1 MTRTP
6 KTKSRAPARRPWPAT
21 ALGLLLLFQALALLS
36 IGALQLLN
44 ASLKLGITL
53 DTVAEEL
60 PHALRGI
67 FFVAL
72 ALLTLLVAI
81 NFLRLRPGAWLSAV
95 LVQGLTLLLALSLY
109 LRDHP
114 GGRLHCLYL
123 MMLYGLFMV
132 VYLNYGD
139 VPAAFRPRRER
150 LDPRDA

>member
-1 MTRTP
+1 MTSTRP
-6 KTKSRAPARRPWPAT
+6 TKSHAPARRPWPVT
-21 ALGLLLLFQALALLS
+21 ALGLLLLFQAVALLG
-36 IGALQLLN
+36 IGTLQLLN

-72 ALLTLLVAI
+72 GVLALLVAV
-81 NFLRLRPGAWLSAV
+81 NFFQLRRAAWLSAM
-95 LVQGLTLLLALSLY
+95 LVQGLNLLLALGIY

-114 GGRLHCLYL
+114 GGRVHYCYL
-123 MMLYGLFMV
+123 MMLYGLLMV

-139 VPAAFRPRRER
+139 VPAAFRPKPEI
-150 LDPRDA
+150 LDPRNA